1 MLFLVSFSCH
11 LSSLRNAQPTFVCA
25 SLSRAQNKPQFVPG
39 EWEGGPSSSAL
50 LLVCADVNWP
60 CSVLIHSDLLMPALH
75 LVPGDGPSSGDA
87 LGLQGTL
94 SGPKSAAKSKRRGSP
109 VPNLRLYPST
119 SAALGAEGKEPGFW
133 GSNPSPTSCKPVS
146 LGQSLS
152 LSAVSSSP
160 AKWGQC
166 QPC

>member
-94 SGPKSAAKSKRRGSP
+94 SGPKSAREEEVLFP
-109 VPNLRLYPST
+109 TCVFTPQPQQHWVLR
-119 SAALGAEGKEPGFW
+119 ER
-133 GSNPSPTSCKPVS
+133 S
-146 LGQSLS
+146 LDSGVQTPAQPLASL
-152 LSAVSSSP
+152 
-160 AKWGQC
+160 
-166 QPC
+166 

>member
-1 MLFLVSFSCH
+1 MLSQH
-11 LSSLRNAQPTFVCA
+11 LCAPPSHGPRTSHSLCQGSGKEVRPHP
-25 SLSRAQNKPQFVPG
+25 LSYWYVQMSTG
-39 EWEGGPSSSAL
+39 L
-50 LLVCADVNWP
+50 
-60 CSVLIHSDLLMPALH
+60 CSVLIHSALLMPALH

-166 QPC
+166 RPC